1 MKASNRPFRRSRDSA
16 GCHARLFPR
25 SVRDLLR
32 LTALALV
39 LAPSV
44 TRSLAA
50 AEPMPALSVPADGA
64 REVPINVTLAW
75 APVAGA
81 RGYDVYFGAGD
92 TPSFQCR
99 VATPAFLLETLTA
112 GTTYRWRVAAI
123 TDGGAK
129 SGALRSF
136 TTTAHA
142 DREAMFAWPIRIAN
156 SVRTQYPEPAS
167 LRNWNYTEGMV
178 VDALY
183 AIATRTGRTNDLAF
197 IRAWLDRFVAA
208 DGTIDHQAY
217 PFELFSLDR
226 VRPGSVLLW
235 MYDRTKEEKYLK
247 AAYYVASQL
256 DRQPRTSE
264 GGYWHRSTYPNQMW
278 LDGIYMADVFSVEF
292 AARTNQPKYFDDAVH
307 QITLIDRHTHD
318 PKTGLYFHGWDETK
332 TRPWANQA
340 TGTSPEFWGRA
351 IGWYGMAMADVLDWL
366 PADHPGRREVLP
378 IFQAYCA
385 AVLKF
390 QDHDTAMW
398 WQIVDKSAAS
408 KNYVETSC
416 SLMFAYAMARGAQR
430 GWLPPEYLEH
440 ARRAT
445 RGILNHEIALLPGDR
460 MDIKGTVEV
469 GSLGG
474 NGGFYDYYVA
484 VPVRTNDQKSVG
496 AFMYLSLALSEI
508 ANDTGPASREFPRR
522 SP

>member
-1 MKASNRPFRRSRDSA
+1 MNASAHTSSRCRAFDYCLSWPLP
-16 GCHARLFPR
+16 H
-25 SVRDLLR
+25 SVRSLLGGA
-32 LTALALV
+32 ALAL
-39 LAPSV
+39 LLTLGA
-44 TRSLAA
+44 TRSLTA
-50 AEPMPALSVPADGA
+50 AEPVSAIAAPADGA
-64 REVPINVTLAW
+64 RDVPVNVTLTW
-75 APVAGA
+75 APVADA
-81 RGYDVYFGAGD
+81 KGYDVYFGPGA
-92 TPSFQCR
+92 TPAFQCR
-99 VATPAFLLETLTA
+99 VAAPTFLLETLTA
-112 GTTYRWRVAAI
+112 GTTYRWRIDAI

-136 TTTAHA
+136 ATTAHA
-142 DREAMFAWPIRIAN
+142 DRDAMFAWPIRIAN
-156 SVRTQYPEPAS
+156 SVRALYPEPVN

-178 VDALY
+178 MDALY
-183 AIATRTGRTNDLAF
+183 SIATRTGRTGDFDF

-208 DGTIDHQAY
+208 DGTIDREAY
-217 PFELFSLDR
+217 PFDLFSLDR
-226 VRPGSVLLW
+226 VRPGPALLW

-247 AAYYVASQL
+247 AARYVASQL
-256 DRQPRTSE
+256 DRQPRTSD

-278 LDGIYMADVFSVEF
+278 LDGIYMADVFSVQF

-318 PKTGLYFHGWDETK
+318 PKTGLYYHGWDETK
-332 TRPWANQA
+332 TRPWANKE

-366 PADHPGRREVLP
+366 PADHPGRKEVLP

-390 QDHDTAMW
+390 QDRDTAMW
-398 WQIVDKSAAS
+398 WQIVDKPAAP

-445 RGILNHEIALLPGDR
+445 RGILNHQIDLLPNDR

-484 VPVRTNDQKSVG
+484 VPVRTNDQKSIG
-496 AFMYLSLALSEI
+496 AFMYLSLALSET
-508 ANDTGPASREFPRR
+508 ANDTGSASREFPRR

>member
-1 MKASNRPFRRSRDSA
+1 MPTSAHTASRCRASDYCLAQPLP
-16 GCHARLFPR
+16 H
-25 SVRDLLR
+25 SVRSLLG
-32 LTALALV
+32 LTALAV
-39 LAPSV
+39 MLALGAI
-44 TRSLAA
+44 RSLTA
-50 AEPMPALSVPADGA
+50 AEPVPAVTAPADGA
-64 REVPINVTLAW
+64 RDVPVNVTLTW
-75 APVAGA
+75 APVADA
-81 RGYDVYFGAGD
+81 KGYDVYFSANA
-92 TPSFQCR
+92 TPAFQCR
-99 VATPAFLLETLTA
+99 VEKPTFLLETLSV
-112 GTTYRWRVAAI
+112 GTTYRWRVDPVSESAAKPGPVL
-123 TDGGAK
+123 T
-129 SGALRSF
+129 F
-136 TTTAHA
+136 TTTPKA
-142 DREAMFAWPIRIAN
+142 DRDAMFAWPIRIAD
-156 SVRTQYPEPAS
+156 SVRALYPEPVN

-178 VDALY
+178 MDALY
-183 AIATRTGRTNDLAF
+183 SIAARTGRDGDFDF

-208 DGTIDHQAY
+208 DGTIDREAY
-217 PFELFSLDR
+217 PLELFSLDR
-226 VRPGSVLLW
+226 VRPGPVLLW

-247 AAYYVASQL
+247 AARYVASQL
-256 DRQPRTSE
+256 DRQPRTSD

-496 AFMYLSLALSEI
+496 AFMYLSLALSET